1 MRWEWHVAGVGDTR
15 NIYKIM
21 VGKPEGKSSLGRTRR
36 RWRDNTKIDLREIGW
51 KVVDWIHVAQD
62 MDQWRVVVNT
72 VMNPWIPLKAG
83 ISFTC

>member
-51 KVVDWIHVAQD
+51 KVVDWIHLFQEEVRERD
-62 MDQWRVVVNT
+62 FVNT
-72 VMNPWIPLKAG
+72 KIQSRVPE
-83 ISFTC
+83 